1 MLENILPTRSRSHE
15 LEDESIIKFRAA
27 IPARWV
33 CREKS
38 RDYGVDL
45 EVEIFAEDRR
55 ATGLVF
61 YVQLKATD
69 NLKRERK
76 TTMKIDRIQYL
87 DQLELPAVIVRY
99 CSVSGELYW
108 VWDFEAVNQLG
119 HAMKTATIAFT
130 NAWSDRTPEEI
141 SNALAIQRQLKDRPF
156 NQKFVLAAQYKLP
169 YSSELMASQSV
180 NDLLTNLGFLKT
192 VDEESLV
199 PLEFLFLQDSVVIAM
214 GLGSLTVN
222 INYNSTETT
231 TQALAYALAAIFFR
245 AGVADRAATTA
256 NYCLSFVGKETS
268 ISRGLALYACI
279 ALKGEPLKASR
290 LAVHAGLHRQQDEIF
305 LNFTSE
311 LITSQSA
318 EKAEIA
324 AAIQGFFLPAIS
336 SAPTRESRGAIM
348 YSMANVRAN
357 NHEYAK
363 AVEALNKARKLRP
376 NYIDSDYFLKELG
389 GALFEGRRFRC
400 SVMAY
405 RQAVAISPD
414 PKTIFCLGDALLYS
428 GDLNEASAKLAL
440 LSNSDDSILA
450 AQARLKS
457 LIANWFLKHDVDISL
472 RDADALC
479 LHADAADDIESKFLA
494 VLAAAY
500 AARWNSYLWSWAIQL
515 SVNVSSVPLISD
527 VIICAQEACGSEAYV
542 MTRERIV
549 PYVTTQEDLKP
560 LDDMSTNAREIV
572 ASRPSLPYTARL
584 LDGHQTMVF
593 ERRM

>member
-324 AAIQGFFLPAIS
+324 AAIQGFFCLRS
-336 SAPTRESRGAIM
+336 
-348 YSMANVRAN
+348 VR
-357 NHEYAK
+357 H
-363 AVEALNKARKLRP
+363 R
-376 NYIDSDYFLKELG
+376 LG
-389 GALFEGRRFRC
+389 K
-400 SVMAY
+400 
-405 RQAVAISPD
+405 VA
-414 PKTIFCLGDALLYS
+414 
-428 GDLNEASAKLAL
+428 E
-440 LSNSDDSILA
+440 
-450 AQARLKS
+450 Q
-457 LIANWFLKHDVDISL
+457 
-472 RDADALC
+472 
-479 LHADAADDIESKFLA
+479 
-494 VLAAAY
+494 
-500 AARWNSYLWSWAIQL
+500 
-515 SVNVSSVPLISD
+515 
-527 VIICAQEACGSEAYV
+527 
-542 MTRERIV
+542 
-549 PYVTTQEDLKP
+549 
-560 LDDMSTNAREIV
+560 
-572 ASRPSLPYTARL
+572 
-584 LDGHQTMVF
+584 
-593 ERRM
+593 